1 MTISVSDDGKE
12 FRDIANAEFQQVTE
26 ETATTKEHVL
36 DFAPVKTRYVNVKA
50 SSKGDVPS
58 WNWLAGSKAW
68 LFVDEIIIR

>member
-1 MTISVSDDGKE
+1 MTISVSDDGKA
-12 FRDIANAEFQQVTE
+12 FRKVATSDFQQVTE

-50 SSKGDVPS
+50 SSEGDIPS
-58 WNWLAGSKAW
+58 WNWLAGGKAW

>member
-1 MTISVSDDGKE
+1 MTISISDDGKAFGE
-12 FRDIANAEFQQVTE
+12 VAGAEFQHVTE

-36 DFAPVKTRYVNVKA
+36 DFATVKTRYVNVKA
-50 SSKGDVPS
+50 SSEGDVPS